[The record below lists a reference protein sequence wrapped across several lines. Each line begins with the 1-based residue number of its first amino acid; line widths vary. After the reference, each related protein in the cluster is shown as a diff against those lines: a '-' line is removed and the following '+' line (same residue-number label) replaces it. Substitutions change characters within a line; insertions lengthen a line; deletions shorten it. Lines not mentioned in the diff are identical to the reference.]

1 MAPIGAPTVA
11 VIINPIAGTGGRPDV
26 ARDRAERAAS
36 LLSARGLDGQAAQIL
51 VTERS
56 GHAQELAVALLAQG
70 ITTVVAWGGD
80 GTVNEVASAL
90 AFRDA
95 TLAVVPSGSG
105 NGLARELQIPMNPER
120 AFEVALEG
128 RACRIDAGE
137 LDGRLFFNVAGIGL
151 DACVARGFAAGGQA
165 KRGLSRY
172 VTVTARELFTYRADD
187 HTVVTDGATRR
198 VRPLLIAIANGR
210 QYGNGAMIAPS
221 ARLDDGK
228 LDVVTVAARSP
239 LGVVLAIP
247 RLFMGR
253 ISDVGGVESVP
264 AVDIRVTSTHAVLYH
279 IDGEP
284 FRGDVSIAA
293 RSRPS
298 ALRVAVPVDAR
309 PDLSS
314 E

>member
-198 VRPLLIAIANGR
+198 VRPLLIAIANAR
-210 QYGNGAMIAPS
+210 QYGNGAIIAPG
-221 ARLDDGK
+221 ARVDDGR
-228 LDVVTVAARSP
+228 LDVVVVADRSR
-239 LGVVLAIP
+239 LAALMQIP
-247 RLFMGR
+247 RLFTGQIAR
-253 ISDVGGVESVP
+253 VSGVTMRA
-264 AVDIRVTSTHAVLYH
+264 AVDIEITSGRPVLYH
-279 IDGEP
+279 VDGEP
-284 FRGDVSIAA
+284 HVGGAAIKA
-293 RSRPS
+293 RSLPL
-298 ALRVAVPVDAR
+298 ALRVAVP
-309 PDLSS
+309 
-314 E
+314 